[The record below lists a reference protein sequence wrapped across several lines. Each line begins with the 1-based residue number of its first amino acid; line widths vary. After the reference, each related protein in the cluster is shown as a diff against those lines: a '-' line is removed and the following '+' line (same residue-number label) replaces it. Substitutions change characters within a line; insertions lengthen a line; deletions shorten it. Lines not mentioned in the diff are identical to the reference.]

1 MKMNKAQKEL
11 MKQIKRDIKMVFF
24 VRRDLKMQK
33 GKIASQC
40 AHASIALYKKL
51 LKNKNNNLLDHWEK
65 SGSKKIVLKVD
76 NESAFGDVIIYC
88 EKHNILNHTIIDAG
102 KTQIEANS
110 KTVLCIIE
118 ESKKLN
124 NLTRNYKLM

>member
-1 MKMNKAQKEL
+1 MKLNKNQKEL
-11 MKQIKRDIKMVFF
+11 MKIMKRDIKMVFF

-76 NESAFGDVIIYC
+76 NENAFGDILVYC

-102 KTQIEANS
+102 KTQIAANS
-110 KTVLCIIE
+110 KTVLVIIE

>member
-1 MKMNKAQKEL
+1 MKMNKAQKEML
-11 MKQIKRDIKMVFF
+11 KMSKRDIRMVFF

-40 AHASIALYKKL
+40 AHASIGLYKKL
-51 LKNKNNNLLDHWEK
+51 LKNKNNLLDHWEQ
-65 SGSKKIVLKVD
+65 SGSKKIILKVD
-76 NESAFGDVIIYC
+76 NESTFGDILVYC
-88 EKHNILNHTIIDAG
+88 EKHNILNHTIVDAG

-110 KTVLCIIE
+110 KTVLVIIE

>member
-1 MKMNKAQKEL
+1 MNKNQKEMMRM
-11 MKQIKRDIKMVFF
+11 MKRNITMYFF
-24 VRRDLKMQK
+24 VRKDLKMQK

-40 AHASIALYKKL
+40 AHASIGLYKKL
-51 LKNKNNNLLDHWEK
+51 LKNKNNLLNDWEK

-76 NESAFGDVIIYC
+76 NESAFGDIIKYC
-88 EKHNILNHTIIDAG
+88 QMNNILNHTVVDAG
-102 KTQIEANS
+102 RTQIEANS
-110 KTVLCIIE
+110 KTVICVIE

>member
-1 MKMNKAQKEL
+1 MNKNQKEMMRM
-11 MKQIKRDIKMVFF
+11 MKRNITMYFF
-24 VRRDLKMQK
+24 VRKDLKMQK

-40 AHASIALYKKL
+40 AHASIGLYKKL
-51 LKNKNNNLLDHWEK
+51 LKNKNNLLNDWEK

-76 NESAFGDVIIYC
+76 NESVFGDIIKYC
-88 EKHNILNHTIIDAG
+88 QMNNILNHTVVDAG
-102 KTQIEANS
+102 RTQIEANS
-110 KTVLCIIE
+110 KTVICVIE